1 MNYKDI
7 IDKSVKV
14 LNEGGVILY
23 PTDTI
28 WGLGCD
34 GSNEEAISKLNSI
47 KKRTQSKHYIILVD
61 SDNKIERYIRKVPDI
76 AWDLIDCAN
85 KPTTLVLDNAFNVSK
100 QLLGSDGSLGI
111 RVCKTEFCQQL
122 IRKFNKPLVS
132 TSANITGDPSAIHY
146 NEISSSIKNQ
156 VDLIVD
162 LPDLYQSTTK
172 ESSIIKLCENNT
184 VKIIR
189 Q

>member
-1 MNYKDI
+1 MEYKDL

-14 LNEGGVILY
+14 LNGGGVILY

-34 GSNEEAISKLNSI
+34 GSNDEAIIKLNSI

-61 SDNKIERYIRKVPDI
+61 SENKIERYIREVPDI
-76 AWDLIDCAN
+76 AWDLIDCAI

-111 RVCKTEFCQQL
+111 RVCKTDFCQQL

-132 TSANITGDPSAIHY
+132 TSANITGGPPAINY
-146 NEISSSIKNQ
+146 SGVSSSIKNQ

-162 LPDLYQSTTK
+162 IPDLYESTAK
-172 ESSIIKLCENNT
+172 ESSIIKLCGDNN